1 MIAASNL
8 DETLPVFC
16 NTEDAQIRA
25 NVERACGLGMPW
37 LDLAE
42 AHDRAAI
49 VVGGGPSMR
58 PLRPMIS
65 ALQKGGA
72 EVFAVNGVLPTLYE
86 AGVTVDHHVLLD
98 ARPEN
103 LAFLTGP
110 RPRHY
115 LIASQCDPALF
126 EAISGHP
133 ATLWH
138 PAYPEI
144 SDWIGNCEAVLIGG
158 GTTVG
163 LQALSIAYA
172 LGHRRIHLFGFDSS
186 YSASGDGHAYPQ
198 ALNDDDDR
206 QEFCVGNHKFIA
218 APWMARQAIEYQTA
232 ATQLIQGGAELYVHG
247 SGLLPTVAAMMM
259 ANPKRKDQ

>member
-1 MIAASNL
+1 MIVADNVN
-8 DETLPVFC
+8 ETLPVFC
-16 NTEDAQIRA
+16 NTDDAQIRE
-25 NVERACGLGMPW
+25 NVLAACKLPLPW
-37 LDLAE
+37 LDLVD
-42 AHDRAAI
+42 AHERPAI

-58 PLRPMIS
+58 PLRPMIA
-65 ALQKGGA
+65 ALQAGGA
-72 EVFAVNGVLPTLYE
+72 EVYAVNGVLPTLYE
-86 AGVTVDHHVLLD
+86 AGVQADHHVLLD

-103 LAFLTGP
+103 LAFLSGP

-115 LIASQCDPALF
+115 LIASQCHPSLF

-144 SDWIGNCEAVLIGG
+144 SEWIGHKEAVLIGG

-186 YSASGDGHAYPQ
+186 YSEAGEGHAYPQ
-198 ALNDDDDR
+198 ALNDADGR
-206 QEFCVGNHKFIA
+206 QEFCVGDRKFIA
-218 APWMARQAIEYQTA
+218 APWMARQAIEYQVA
-232 ATQLIQGGAELYVHG
+232 AIQLLEGGADLYVHG
-247 SGLLPTVAAMMM
+247 TGLLPTVAAMMM
-259 ANPKRKDQ
+259 AKTNRKD

>member
-1 MIAASNL
+1 MILTENL
-8 DETLPVFC
+8 DDTLPVFC
-16 NTEDAQIRA
+16 NTADELVRD
-25 NVERACGLGMPW
+25 NVKRACNLDLPW

-42 AHDRAAI
+42 AHDRPALVI
-49 VVGGGPSMR
+49 GGGPSMR
-58 PLRPMIS
+58 PLRPMIA

-72 EVFAVNGVLPTLYE
+72 EVYGVNGVLTTLYE
-86 AGVTVDHHVLLD
+86 AGVVADHHVLLD

-115 LIASQCDPALF
+115 LVASQCHPSLF
-126 EAISGHP
+126 DAISGHP

-144 SDWIGNCEAVLIGG
+144 DEWIGHREAVLIGG

-172 LGHRRIHLFGFDSS
+172 LGHRKIHLFGFDSS
-186 YSASGDGHAYPQ
+186 YSEAGEGHAYPQ
-198 ALNDDDDR
+198 ALNDADDR
-206 QEFCVGNHKFIA
+206 QEFCVGNQKFIA
-218 APWMARQAIEYQTA
+218 APWMARQAMEFQIA
-232 ATQLIQGGAELYVHG
+232 SRQLCDGDADLYVHG
-247 SGLLPTVAAMMM
+247 SGLLPAIAARMGKTS
-259 ANPKRKDQ
+259 N